1 MGSSFENA
9 DTNILLAENEESSL
23 LRETLGCGVVDSG
36 CITTVCGEIWFE
48 SYVETLSENDRRRII
63 SKPSEHKFRFGVGK
77 IYNSKKEV
85 ILPMYI
91 EDTQI
96 LMKTQV
102 IEAKIPLLISRNS
115 LKKANASLNFE
126 KDTLDLLGKQI
137 SLQVTTSGH

>member
-1 MGSSFENA
+1 M
-9 DTNILLAENEESSL
+9 

-36 CITTVCGEIWFE
+36 CITTVCGDIWYK

-63 SKPSEHKFRFGVGK
+63 SKSSDHKFRFGVGK
-77 IYNSKKEV
+77 TFHSKKEV

-91 EDTQI
+91 DDIQI

-115 LKKANASLNFE
+115 LKKANAHLNFE
-126 KDTLDLLGKQI
+126 KDTLDILGKQI
-137 SLQVTTSGH
+137 SLKVTTSGHYCIPLRKALSKNGSEEIFFT